1 MKFNIH
7 YLSLLLIYS
16 LPISLMS
23 GPAIPDISITLVGIL
38 FLIYA
43 FKNSDFYWLRIDW
56 IKAGIIFWI
65 SLILISFFSIN
76 KSSSF
81 IDSLIFIRYIILSA
95 AVYYWLITDDKIL
108 KVLLLILFSTII
120 FILLDCAIQFFRYD
134 PLIGFGADIFG
145 YLPTDYGRLTGPFND
160 QVPGSHLS
168 KFFFYIIIFIFIF
181 LQKLQIYKNYYFFVL
196 FINRNY
202 NFFKW

>member
-81 IDSLIFIRYIILSA
+81 IIYRF
-95 AVYYWLITDDKIL
+95 VK
-108 KVLLLILFSTII
+108 
-120 FILLDCAIQFFRYD
+120 Q
-134 PLIGFGADIFG
+134 
-145 YLPTDYGRLTGPFND
+145 N
-160 QVPGSHLS
+160 
-168 KFFFYIIIFIFIF
+168 
-181 LQKLQIYKNYYFFVL
+181 LQID
-196 FINRNY
+196 I
-202 NFFKW
+202 

>member
-76 KSSSF
+76 KSLY
-81 IDSLIFIRYIILSA
+81 ISLA
-95 AVYYWLITDDKIL
+95 AYR
-108 KVLLLILFSTII
+108 II
-120 FILLDCAIQFFRYD
+120 FNNEKYLV
-134 PLIGFGADIFG
+134 GF
-145 YLPTDYGRLTGPFND
+145 
-160 QVPGSHLS
+160 
-168 KFFFYIIIFIFIF
+168 
-181 LQKLQIYKNYYFFVL
+181 
-196 FINRNY
+196 
-202 NFFKW
+202 